1 MTLWH
6 RAMFSKRCSAWQR
19 KELLSNQAIT
29 WTRGHDGSWMWA
41 SAFAARAPLR
51 KVGPRL
57 TVMLENLENWPIYDV
72 APSSPHEV
80 NTDNLSWILALQLW
94 GTNTLITATYISSMG
109 NTRWIPTIS
118 WKVQMWH
125 TEGCLSRPRLCCR
138 RHPQAALAHRSAPW
152 SKGSPGVESFKSSHT
167 SIS

>member
-1 MTLWH
+1 MKIGPPVHSRFYNIWDCVICCWS
-6 RAMFSKRCSAWQR
+6 RVISS
-19 KELLSNQAIT
+19 ELKIT
-29 WTRGHDGSWMWA
+29 WTRGHDGSWIWA

-80 NTDNLSWILALQLW
+80 NTDNLSWILALQL
-94 GTNTLITATYISSMG
+94 TTTYISSMG

-138 RHPQAALAHRSAPW
+138 RHPQAALAHRSAPS

>member
-80 NTDNLSWILALQLW
+80 NTDNLSWILALQL
-94 GTNTLITATYISSMG
+94 TTTQDESLPYHEKSKCDTLRAVFQGQGCVVVVILRLHWRIVQHRRQKVHLA
-109 NTRWIPTIS
+109 
-118 WKVQMWH
+118 WKVSNQVTH
-125 TEGCLSRPRLCCR
+125 LSANLY
-138 RHPQAALAHRSAPW
+138 
-152 SKGSPGVESFKSSHT
+152 K
-167 SIS
+167 